1 MFADLI
7 SIATR
12 LIALVQAFDQVAADE
27 ESLDAAQ
34 NKFKDLLEVSK
45 ACVQFCAFHIQHCT
59 LSCRKHRDART
70 AKAFCAAHN
79 SWVLGSLL

>member
-27 ESLDAAQ
+27 ESLEVAQ

-45 ACVQFCAFHIQHCT
+45 ACHQFCANVPALHTFLQ
-59 LSCRKHRDART
+59 
-70 AKAFCAAHN
+70 
-79 SWVLGSLL
+79 